1 MGGPAKSAAAAAG
14 VAAALA
20 VLLILAAGARQRGRL
35 AHCRN
40 NLRHL
45 GGLAIRNWALLDP
58 ERTGRAFWQQ
68 VREAQYRDVRGRWQ
82 PIHPDPFVCPVL
94 GTTESRPDS
103 PEAIDYLGPRAVRE
117 QAKDTPAGQPLG
129 ADRPGNHPGG
139 GGHVLRLDTSADE
152 VNPFVERLGGTSP
165 AWREAL
171 DFLKD

>member
-1 MGGPAKSAAAAAG
+1 MGGRAKGAVAVAVAG
-14 VAAALA
+14 LALA
-20 VLLILAAGARQRGRL
+20 VLLVLAAGARHRGRL

-45 GGLAIRNWALLDP
+45 GGLAVRNWALLDP
-58 ERTGRAFWQQ
+58 ARTGRDFWQQ

-94 GTTESRPDS
+94 GTTASRPDA
-103 PEAIDYLGPRAVRE
+103 PETIDYLGPRAVRE
-117 QAKDTPAGQPLG
+117 QAKDTPPGEPIG

-139 GGHVLRLDTSADE
+139 GGHVLRLDTSTGE
-152 VNPFVERLGGTSP
+152 VNPFVERLAGTSP

-171 DFLKD
+171 GFLKD